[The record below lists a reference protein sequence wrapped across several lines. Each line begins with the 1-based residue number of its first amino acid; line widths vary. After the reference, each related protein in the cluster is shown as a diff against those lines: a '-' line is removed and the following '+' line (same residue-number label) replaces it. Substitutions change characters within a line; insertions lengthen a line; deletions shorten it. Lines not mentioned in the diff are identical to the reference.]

1 MSTIDDGLSKYLRG
15 DRAQAILAD
24 YSAIEVRVA
33 EAMLA
38 QDEKRKADLD
48 LMRSTYMYRS
58 VDRYGRPQQRSLTGR
73 LNYRQRQPNVP
84 RYNYPRAAGRAA
96 TWCGCSVCQSQRVD
110 EEADVLTPLHPSAR
124 KFAYDRGA
132 ALRIREQLEEAR
144 RYL

>member
-1 MSTIDDGLSKYLRG
+1 MSDDRDLPALATQMQS
-15 DRAQAILAD
+15 IMAD

-48 LMRSTYMYRS
+48 RMRSTYTYRS

-73 LNYRQRQPNVP
+73 LNYRQRQPDVP
-84 RYNYPRAAGRAA
+84 RYNYLRAAGPIP
-96 TWCGCSVCQSQRVD
+96 WCGCSGCQSQRVD

-124 KFAYDRGA
+124 KFAYDQGV